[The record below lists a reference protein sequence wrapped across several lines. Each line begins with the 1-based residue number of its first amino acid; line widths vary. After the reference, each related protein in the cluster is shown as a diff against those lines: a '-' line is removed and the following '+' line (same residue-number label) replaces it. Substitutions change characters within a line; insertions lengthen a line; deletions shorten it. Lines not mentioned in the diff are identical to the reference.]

1 MSESFN
7 PYLQWL
13 GIRDPQRPP
22 NHYVLLGTALFERNP
37 EVISNAAD
45 RQMAHVRKFQTGK
58 HSAAS
63 QQLLNELAAA
73 KVCLLD
79 PEKKLRYDTALRARV
94 DQAFEPPSPASS
106 GAIPLPPA
114 AVKELAENAEA
125 EDPEKTST
133 SWIPTLI
140 ALLIAAALILGS
152 AILVVRAPRDAGPVA
167 PDLPPAAE
175 GNP

>member
-1 MSESFN
+1 MSEPFN

-79 PEKKLRYDTALRARV
+79 PEKKLRYDTALRVRV
-94 DQAFEPPSPASS
+94 GQAFESPSPVSS
-106 GAIPLPPA
+106 GAIPIPPA
-114 AVKELAENAEA
+114 AAREPAGNAKT

-133 SWIPTLI
+133 SWIPTLM
-140 ALLIAAALILGS
+140 ALLIAAALVLGS
-152 AILVVRAPRDAGPVA
+152 AILVVRVPRDAGPA
-167 PDLPPAAE
+167 PPNLPPASE
-175 GNP
+175 QNP